1 MALVHEKLYQSSD
14 LARVDIAE
22 YVSDLCS
29 DLESL
34 GADGSDLTLE
44 LDTDELHA
52 GVDFAIPFGLIVNEL
67 VTNAIK
73 HARPRN
79 GPPVVKVRMRV
90 TEDGTEL
97 VVSDN
102 GPGLPL
108 EFDAAAG
115 SSLGLKLV
123 QTLTAQLGGRLYF
136 ESADGAV
143 MRVSLAPARGG

>member
-44 LDTDELHA
+44 LDIDELRA

-67 VTNAIK
+67 VINAIK
-73 HARPRN
+73 HARPRS

-90 TEDGTEL
+90 GEEGIEL

-102 GPGLPL
+102 GPGLPS

-123 QTLTAQLGGRLYF
+123 QTLTAQLGGRLDF

-143 MRVSLAPARGG
+143 MRVSLAPPRGG